1 MLVEMKISA
10 QNTNDAGTKFCVF
23 LFRKAKQK
31 SQNNTKIEIMKLLQ

>member
-1 MLVEMKISA
+1 MLVEMEISA

-23 LFRKAKQK
+23 RKAKHK